1 LYHSYT
7 LGTYE
12 VCIDNEMSYTTK
24 KVYLWLD
31 LQREKSWD
39 DEILDDDVIQ
49 KYQLK
54 RDVVRVCLLVLAL
67 YCWYLTDAMVFYIF
81 LKFF

>member
-1 LYHSYT
+1 
-7 LGTYE
+7 
-12 VCIDNEMSYTTK
+12 MSYTTK

-54 RDVVRVCLLVLAL
+54 RDVVRVCFLVLAL

-81 LKFF
+81 FKFFFDELS